1 MKDKESRSR
10 SRFFGGVV
18 ALTLGNLFV
27 KVVGLVLKIPLHGI
41 LGDAGMVY
49 YNNAYDI
56 YAWLFTIATT
66 GLPTAISMLIS
77 EDRVHG
83 NFREIKK
90 IFRVTLGLFIIIGIL
105 GSAIMFFGAAFF
117 ERAYKITDSRFCMMA
132 VAPTLF
138 FICVASALRGYFQG
152 FQHMVPTAV
161 SEVIEATGKLAVG
174 LTAAGYLLRAGYGI
188 TGAAAGAV
196 FGVTCGELLAVLYL
210 LWRVRRGVI
219 HMLRHPPKQSSDFS
233 KLVQLMIP
241 VTLGAAV
248 MTISG
253 FLDMAVVY
261 RRLPAAGFSA
271 QQIVAAYGAYTG
283 MALTLFN
290 LPQALSN
297 AVSVSVLPVL
307 SAAHAKERT
316 KQTKQLLWS
325 SMGLTLLV
333 CVPCGIGLFVLA
345 QPLLQIL
352 FASHPRGIQTATP
365 LLRLLGIAEPLVG
378 LSTVTVSVLQAFGRP
393 DLSVYAM
400 TAACSAKFAVGCYL
414 AGQPDVNILALPIG
428 TLVCYSIL
436 LLMNLGFIA
445 HVLRQKR

>member
-1 MKDKESRSR
+1 MR
-10 SRFFGGVV
+10 GWYQG
-18 ALTLGNLFV
+18 TGN
-27 KVVGLVLKIPLHGI
+27 
-41 LGDAGMVY
+41 
-49 YNNAYDI
+49 
-56 YAWLFTIATT
+56 
-66 GLPTAISMLIS
+66 
-77 EDRVHG
+77 
-83 NFREIKK
+83 
-90 IFRVTLGLFIIIGIL
+90 
-105 GSAIMFFGAAFF
+105 
-117 ERAYKITDSRFCMMA
+117 
-132 VAPTLF
+132 
-138 FICVASALRGYFQG
+138 
-152 FQHMVPTAV
+152 MVPTAV
-161 SEVIEATGKLAVG
+161 SQVAEATGKLAVG
-174 LTAAGYLLRAGYGI
+174 LAAAGYLLRAGYGI

-210 LWRVRRGVI
+210 IWRVRRGVI
-219 HMLRHPPKQSSDFS
+219 HMLRHPPEQSSDFS

-428 TLVCYSIL
+428 TLVCYGIL